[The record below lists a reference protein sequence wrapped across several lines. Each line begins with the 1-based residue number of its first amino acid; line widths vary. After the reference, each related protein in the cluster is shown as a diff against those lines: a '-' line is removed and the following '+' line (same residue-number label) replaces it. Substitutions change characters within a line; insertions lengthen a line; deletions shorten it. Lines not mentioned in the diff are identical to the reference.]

1 MKKALVIDTLQFCK
15 EFKDVKDIP
24 LDFTVIQ
31 KGIPSIYNLESKIVN
46 RYFEDGSPDC
56 EQNPN
61 YLQILPYITLYR
73 LSEKGEVQYFMYTR
87 GELSTESRLT
97 GKCSLGLGGHIEEM
111 GDTLRESMFMGARR
125 ELMEEVGLQNIEEI
139 TLIGAFADGNFLF
152 INNHKVESYH
162 LGLSIFLNVTDQII
176 ESKEKGIIT
185 KGKWVTRQEITK
197 LTESG
202 EIELELW
209 SKIVFENSY

>member
-15 EFKDVKDIP
+15 QFNDVKDIP
-24 LDFTVIQ
+24 LDFTVIE

-46 RYFEDGSPDC
+46 RYFEDGTPDC

-61 YLQILPYITLYR
+61 YLQVLPYITLYR
-73 LSEKGEVQYFMYTR
+73 KGEKGDVEFFMYTR
-87 GELSTESRLT
+87 GELSTENRLT

-111 GDTLRESMFMGARR
+111 GANLRESMFMGARR
-125 ELMEEVGLQNIEEI
+125 ELMEEVGLDNIEEI
-139 TLIGAFADGNFLF
+139 TLVAAFASGNFLF
-152 INNHKVESYH
+152 VNNHKVESYH
-162 LGLSIFLNVTDQII
+162 LGLSIFLDVTGKDI

-185 KGKWVTRQEITK
+185 KGKWLTLNEINK
-197 LTESG
+197 MTESG

-209 SKIVFENSY
+209 SKIIVENSF